1 MHIIIHFR
9 EEGLRDSL
17 MVLPYSAR
25 AWKAYDKAL
34 HEYLLM

>member
-1 MHIIIHFR
+1 MYIIIRFR
-9 EEGLRDSL
+9 EESLRDSL
-17 MVLPYSAR
+17 MVLPHRVR